1 MLHHEGLDRIA
12 LLDVVEVVNADAAL
26 IARGNL
32 PGVILEALEGSDLA
46 LMNHDAV
53 ANNAHLRIA
62 GYLALLHIR
71 ARDGADA
78 GDLEGV
84 AHGNTAQLHLLKYGL
99 EHALHG
105 VLHILN
111 RVIDDAIGAHI
122 DVLAICGCAG
132 RRIRTDVEPD
142 DDGVGCGCEHDIRS
156 GDGTDAAMDALHAH
170 LVIGQLFQCLP
181 DGLDRALHIGFDND
195 IQILELTLGH
205 LAEQIVQRDLAQVLE
220 LRCFELVAPLLN
232 DLTGELINFDN
243 VEDIAGIAMM
253 VILATIAVATSG
265 ISTTE
270 LLLSVGRLVFFL
282 VLWFVAGMYLIPT
295 FFKRA
300 QDLMT
305 DETLVVVS
313 IGLCLGMVFLATH
326 LGFSSA
332 LGAFIM
338 GSLIAEAPNAEHIEH
353 LVSPIKDLFGAV
365 FFVSVGMM
373 VNPALL
379 ADYALPVAALVATTI
394 LGQLF
399 FSTCGVLAAGQRLH
413 TAVLC
418 GFSLTQIGEFSFI
431 LATLGM
437 NLGVTSDFLYPIIVA
452 VSVITTFTTP
462 FFIKAAEPAYAKL
475 VALLPRRFLDWL
487 DRYTDNNDTKGD
499 QDWKLLL
506 TDYVLHMVIYAT
518 LLFAI
523 VLAAALYLL
532 PYLQQLQLPYA
543 NWVTAGLTLLVM
555 SPILRAV
562 LVNRAGSAELFSILW
577 FKRRANHLP
586 LMILVLGKVL
596 LAAFSLYFVFNDL
609 LGMHGL
615 LAFAGMAVAV
625 YFIASSDWLMG
636 EYLRIESRFLVNLNE
651 KHMRKHR
658 EAQGEAGE
666 QGHWFDEELF
676 LASYKVADASPIIGK
691 TMKQLAVRQ
700 YYGCNVLQMRTP
712 QATLDMPGGEVTVTK
727 GASLLVL
734 GTESQLR
741 IMDAA
746 IIQRHLELHRQWG
759 PVTLRQF
766 MLENHAYAPEE
777 QFLSLA
783 ITIDKHSPILGTSLK
798 AADLRHK
805 WSCTV
810 IGLER
815 GAFTITNPN
824 VSLVFEE
831 NDLLWVLG
839 KQKMMNTLIRE
850 EVL

>member
-1 MLHHEGLDRIA
+1 MSHLPTIITDLAMILLVAGVTTILFKKINQPLVLGYIIAGFITGPNFVFFPTVADKVNVQAWSEIGVIFLLFALGLEFSFYKLKKVGSTAFVSTAVIIFSMLFVGYGVGQ
-12 LLDVVEVVNADAAL
+12 LLGWSHMDSIFLGGMLSMSSTAIIIKAFDDLQLREKSFTEVVF
-26 IARGNL
+26 
-32 PGVILEALEGSDLA
+32 
-46 LMNHDAV
+46 
-53 ANNAHLRIA
+53 
-62 GYLALLHIR
+62 
-71 ARDGADA
+71 
-78 GDLEGV
+78 
-84 AHGNTAQLHLLKYGL
+84 
-99 EHALHG
+99 G
-105 VLHILN
+105 VLI
-111 RVIDDAIGAHI
+111 
-122 DVLAICGCAG
+122 
-132 RRIRTDVEPD
+132 
-142 DDGVGCGCEHDIRS
+142 
-156 GDGTDAAMDALHAH
+156 
-170 LVIGQLFQCLP
+170 
-181 DGLDRALHIGFDND
+181 
-195 IQILELTLGH
+195 
-205 LAEQIVQRDLAQVLE
+205 
-220 LRCFELVAPLLN
+220 
-232 DLTGELINFDN
+232 

-265 ISTTE
+265 ISTVE
-270 LLLSVGRLVFFL
+270 LALSVGRLVFFL

-295 FFKRA
+295 FFKKA
-300 QDLMT
+300 QKLMT

-313 IGLCLGMVFLATH
+313 IGLCLGMVYLATS

-379 ADYALPVAALVATTI
+379 LDYAIPVAVLVATTI

-399 FSTCGVLAAGQRLH
+399 FSTCGVLAAGQKLH

-462 FFIKAAEPAYAKL
+462 FFINAAEPAYAKL
-475 VALLPRRFLDWL
+475 VSILPQRFLDWL
-487 DRYTDNNDTKGD
+487 ERYTDNNDIKGD
-499 QDWKLLL
+499 QDWKNLL

-523 VLAAALYLL
+523 MLGSSLYLL
-532 PYLQQLQLPYA
+532 PYLQDNLQLPYA
-543 NWVTAGLTLLVM
+543 NFIAAAATFLVM
-555 SPILRAV
+555 APLLRAI

-586 LMILVLGKVL
+586 LMILILGKVL
-596 LAAFSLYFVFNDL
+596 LASCSLYFIFNDL
-609 LGMHGL
+609 MGIHEI
-615 LAFAGMAVAV
+615 LAFGAIIVAV

-658 EAQGEAGE
+658 EAQGGE
-666 QGHWFDEELF
+666 QGHWFDEELY
-676 LASYKVADASPIIGK
+676 LAYYKVADNSPIIGK

-700 YYGCNVLQMRTP
+700 YYGCNVLQIRTP
-712 QATLDMPGGEVTVTK
+712 QATIDMPGGEVMVTK
-727 GASLLVL
+727 GANLLL
-734 GTESQLR
+734 IGSASQLK

-746 IIQRHLELHRQWG
+746 IIQRHLELHRLWG
-759 PVTLRQF
+759 PVTMRQF
-766 MLENHAYAPEE
+766 MLEDHAYAPEQ

-798 AADLRHK
+798 AADLRQK
-805 WSCTV
+805 WSCLV

-850 EVL
+850 EIL

>member
-1 MLHHEGLDRIA
+1 MSHLPTIITDLAMILLVAGVTTILFKKINQPLVLGYIIAGFITGPNFVFFPTVADKVNVQAWSEIGVIFLLFALGLEFSFYKLKKVGSTAFVSTAVIIFSMLFVGYGVGQ
-12 LLDVVEVVNADAAL
+12 LLGWSHMDSIFLGGMLSMSSTAIIIKAFDDLQLREKSFTEVVF
-26 IARGNL
+26 
-32 PGVILEALEGSDLA
+32 
-46 LMNHDAV
+46 
-53 ANNAHLRIA
+53 
-62 GYLALLHIR
+62 
-71 ARDGADA
+71 
-78 GDLEGV
+78 
-84 AHGNTAQLHLLKYGL
+84 
-99 EHALHG
+99 G
-105 VLHILN
+105 VLI
-111 RVIDDAIGAHI
+111 
-122 DVLAICGCAG
+122 
-132 RRIRTDVEPD
+132 
-142 DDGVGCGCEHDIRS
+142 
-156 GDGTDAAMDALHAH
+156 
-170 LVIGQLFQCLP
+170 
-181 DGLDRALHIGFDND
+181 
-195 IQILELTLGH
+195 
-205 LAEQIVQRDLAQVLE
+205 
-220 LRCFELVAPLLN
+220 
-232 DLTGELINFDN
+232 

-265 ISTTE
+265 ISTVE
-270 LLLSVGRLVFFL
+270 LVLSVGRLVFFL

-295 FFKRA
+295 FFKKA
-300 QDLMT
+300 QKLMT

-313 IGLCLGMVFLATH
+313 IGLCLGMVYLATS

-379 ADYALPVAALVATTI
+379 LDYAVPVAVLVATTI

-399 FSTCGVLAAGQRLH
+399 FSTCGVLAAGQKLH

-462 FFIKAAEPAYAKL
+462 FFINAAEPAYAKL
-475 VALLPRRFLDWL
+475 VSILPQRFLDWL
-487 DRYTDNNDTKGD
+487 ERYTDNNDIKGD
-499 QDWKLLL
+499 QDWKNLL

-523 VLAAALYLL
+523 MLGSSLYLL
-532 PYLQQLQLPYA
+532 PYLQDNLQLPYA
-543 NWVTAGLTLLVM
+543 NFIAAAVTLLVM
-555 SPILRAV
+555 APLLRAI

-586 LMILVLGKVL
+586 LMILILGKVL
-596 LAAFSLYFVFNDL
+596 LASCSLYFIFNDL
-609 LGMHGL
+609 MGIHGI
-615 LAFAGMAVAV
+615 LAFGAIIVAV

-658 EAQGEAGE
+658 EAQGGE
-666 QGHWFDEELF
+666 QGHWFDEELY
-676 LASYKVADASPIIGK
+676 LAYYKVADNSPIIGK

-700 YYGCNVLQMRTP
+700 YYGCNVLQIRTP
-712 QATLDMPGGEVTVTK
+712 QATIDMPGGEVMVTK
-727 GASLLVL
+727 GANLLL
-734 GTESQLR
+734 IGSASQLK

-746 IIQRHLELHRQWG
+746 IIQRHLELHRLWG
-759 PVTLRQF
+759 PVTMRQF
-766 MLENHAYAPEE
+766 MLEDHAYAPEQ

-798 AADLRHK
+798 AADLRQK
-805 WSCTV
+805 WSCLV

-850 EVL
+850 EIL

>member
-1 MLHHEGLDRIA
+1 MSHLPTIITDLAMILLVAGVTTILFKKINQPLVLGYIIAGFITGPNFVFFPTIADKVNVQAWSEIGVIFLLFALGLEFSFYKLKKVGSTAFVSTAVIICSMLFVGYGVGQ
-12 LLDVVEVVNADAAL
+12 LLGWSHMDSIFLGGMLSMSSTAIIIKAFDDLQLREKSFTEVVF
-26 IARGNL
+26 
-32 PGVILEALEGSDLA
+32 
-46 LMNHDAV
+46 
-53 ANNAHLRIA
+53 
-62 GYLALLHIR
+62 
-71 ARDGADA
+71 
-78 GDLEGV
+78 
-84 AHGNTAQLHLLKYGL
+84 
-99 EHALHG
+99 G
-105 VLHILN
+105 VLI
-111 RVIDDAIGAHI
+111 
-122 DVLAICGCAG
+122 
-132 RRIRTDVEPD
+132 
-142 DDGVGCGCEHDIRS
+142 
-156 GDGTDAAMDALHAH
+156 
-170 LVIGQLFQCLP
+170 
-181 DGLDRALHIGFDND
+181 
-195 IQILELTLGH
+195 
-205 LAEQIVQRDLAQVLE
+205 
-220 LRCFELVAPLLN
+220 
-232 DLTGELINFDN
+232 

-379 ADYALPVAALVATTI
+379 ADYALPVAVLVATTI

-475 VALLPRRFLDWL
+475 VALLPRSFLDWL
-487 DRYTDNNDTKGD
+487 ERYTDNNDNKGD

-815 GAFTITNPN
+815 GVFTITNPN

>member
-1 MLHHEGLDRIA
+1 MSHLPTIITDLAMILLVAGVTTILFKKINQPLVLGYIIAGFITGPNFVFFPTVADKLNVQAWSEIGVIFLLFALGLEFSFYKLKKVGSTAFVSTAVIIFSMLFVGYGVGQ
-12 LLDVVEVVNADAAL
+12 LLGWSHMDSIFLGGMLSMSSTAIIIKAFDDLQLREKSFTEVVF
-26 IARGNL
+26 
-32 PGVILEALEGSDLA
+32 
-46 LMNHDAV
+46 
-53 ANNAHLRIA
+53 
-62 GYLALLHIR
+62 
-71 ARDGADA
+71 
-78 GDLEGV
+78 
-84 AHGNTAQLHLLKYGL
+84 
-99 EHALHG
+99 G
-105 VLHILN
+105 VLI
-111 RVIDDAIGAHI
+111 
-122 DVLAICGCAG
+122 
-132 RRIRTDVEPD
+132 
-142 DDGVGCGCEHDIRS
+142 
-156 GDGTDAAMDALHAH
+156 
-170 LVIGQLFQCLP
+170 
-181 DGLDRALHIGFDND
+181 
-195 IQILELTLGH
+195 
-205 LAEQIVQRDLAQVLE
+205 
-220 LRCFELVAPLLN
+220 
-232 DLTGELINFDN
+232 

-265 ISTTE
+265 ISTVE
-270 LLLSVGRLVFFL
+270 LALSVGRLVFFL

-295 FFKRA
+295 FFKKA
-300 QDLMT
+300 QKLMT

-313 IGLCLGMVFLATH
+313 IGLCLGMVYLATS

-379 ADYALPVAALVATTI
+379 LDYAVPVAVLVATTI

-399 FSTCGVLAAGQRLH
+399 FSTCGVLAAGQKLH

-462 FFIKAAEPAYAKL
+462 FFINAAEPAYAKL
-475 VALLPRRFLDWL
+475 VSILPQRFLDWL
-487 DRYTDNNDTKGD
+487 ERYTDNNDIKGD
-499 QDWKLLL
+499 QDWKNLL

-523 VLAAALYLL
+523 MLGSSLYLL
-532 PYLQQLQLPYA
+532 PYLQDNLQLPYA
-543 NWVTAGLTLLVM
+543 NFIAAAATFLVM
-555 SPILRAV
+555 APLLRAI

-586 LMILVLGKVL
+586 LMILILGKVL
-596 LAAFSLYFVFNDL
+596 LASCSLYFIFNDL
-609 LGMHGL
+609 MGIHGI
-615 LAFAGMAVAV
+615 LAFGAIIVAV

-658 EAQGEAGE
+658 EAQGGE
-666 QGHWFDEELF
+666 QGHWFDEELY
-676 LASYKVADASPIIGK
+676 LAYYKVADNSPIIGK

-700 YYGCNVLQMRTP
+700 YYGCNVLQIRTP
-712 QATLDMPGGEVTVTK
+712 QATIDMPGGEVMVTK
-727 GASLLVL
+727 GANLLL
-734 GTESQLR
+734 IGSASQLK

-746 IIQRHLELHRQWG
+746 IIQRHLELHRLWG
-759 PVTLRQF
+759 PVTMRQF
-766 MLENHAYAPEE
+766 MLEDHAYAPEQ

-798 AADLRHK
+798 AADLRQK
-805 WSCTV
+805 WSCLV

-850 EVL
+850 EIL

>member
-1 MLHHEGLDRIA
+1 MSHLPTIITDLAMILLVAGVTTILFKKINQPLVLGYIIAGFITGPNFVFFPTVADKVNVQAWSEIGVIFLLFALGLEFSFYKLKKVGSTAFVSTAVIIFSMLFVGYGVGQ
-12 LLDVVEVVNADAAL
+12 LLGWSHMDSIFLGGMLSMSSTAIIIKAFDDLQLREKSFTEVVF
-26 IARGNL
+26 
-32 PGVILEALEGSDLA
+32 
-46 LMNHDAV
+46 
-53 ANNAHLRIA
+53 
-62 GYLALLHIR
+62 
-71 ARDGADA
+71 
-78 GDLEGV
+78 
-84 AHGNTAQLHLLKYGL
+84 
-99 EHALHG
+99 G
-105 VLHILN
+105 VLI
-111 RVIDDAIGAHI
+111 
-122 DVLAICGCAG
+122 
-132 RRIRTDVEPD
+132 
-142 DDGVGCGCEHDIRS
+142 
-156 GDGTDAAMDALHAH
+156 
-170 LVIGQLFQCLP
+170 
-181 DGLDRALHIGFDND
+181 
-195 IQILELTLGH
+195 
-205 LAEQIVQRDLAQVLE
+205 
-220 LRCFELVAPLLN
+220 
-232 DLTGELINFDN
+232 

-265 ISTTE
+265 ISTVE
-270 LLLSVGRLVFFL
+270 LALSVGRLVFFL

-295 FFKRA
+295 FFKKA
-300 QDLMT
+300 QKLMT

-313 IGLCLGMVFLATH
+313 IGLCLGMVYLATS

-379 ADYALPVAALVATTI
+379 LDYAIPVAVLVATTI

-399 FSTCGVLAAGQRLH
+399 FSTCGVLAAGQKLH

-462 FFIKAAEPAYAKL
+462 FFINAAVPAYAKL
-475 VALLPRRFLDWL
+475 VIILPQRFLDWL
-487 DRYTDNNDTKGD
+487 ERYTDNNDIKGD
-499 QDWKLLL
+499 QDWKNLL

-523 VLAAALYLL
+523 MLGSSLYLL
-532 PYLQQLQLPYA
+532 PYLQDNLQLPYA
-543 NWVTAGLTLLVM
+543 NFIAAAATFLVM
-555 SPILRAV
+555 APLLRAI

-586 LMILVLGKVL
+586 LMILILGKVL
-596 LAAFSLYFVFNDL
+596 LASCSLYFIFNDL
-609 LGMHGL
+609 MGIHGI
-615 LAFAGMAVAV
+615 LAFGAIIVAV

-658 EAQGEAGE
+658 EAQGGE
-666 QGHWFDEELF
+666 QGHWFDEELY
-676 LASYKVADASPIIGK
+676 LAYYKVADNSPIIGK

-700 YYGCNVLQMRTP
+700 YYGCNVLQIRTP
-712 QATLDMPGGEVTVTK
+712 QATIDMPGGEVMVTK
-727 GASLLVL
+727 GANLLL
-734 GTESQLR
+734 IGSASQLK

-746 IIQRHLELHRQWG
+746 IIQRHLELHRLWG
-759 PVTLRQF
+759 PVTMRQF
-766 MLENHAYAPEE
+766 MLEDHAYAPEQ

-798 AADLRHK
+798 AADLRQK
-805 WSCTV
+805 WSCLV

-850 EVL
+850 EIL

>member
-1 MLHHEGLDRIA
+1 MSHLPTIITDLAMILLVAGVTTILFKKINQPLVLGYIIAGFITGPNFVFFPTVADKVNVQAWSEIGVIFLLFALGLEFSFYKLKKVGSTAFVSTAVIIFSMLFVGYGVGQ
-12 LLDVVEVVNADAAL
+12 LLGWSHMDSIFLGGMLSMSSTAIIIKAFDDLQLREKSFTEVVF
-26 IARGNL
+26 
-32 PGVILEALEGSDLA
+32 
-46 LMNHDAV
+46 
-53 ANNAHLRIA
+53 
-62 GYLALLHIR
+62 
-71 ARDGADA
+71 
-78 GDLEGV
+78 
-84 AHGNTAQLHLLKYGL
+84 
-99 EHALHG
+99 G
-105 VLHILN
+105 VLI
-111 RVIDDAIGAHI
+111 
-122 DVLAICGCAG
+122 
-132 RRIRTDVEPD
+132 
-142 DDGVGCGCEHDIRS
+142 
-156 GDGTDAAMDALHAH
+156 
-170 LVIGQLFQCLP
+170 
-181 DGLDRALHIGFDND
+181 
-195 IQILELTLGH
+195 
-205 LAEQIVQRDLAQVLE
+205 
-220 LRCFELVAPLLN
+220 
-232 DLTGELINFDN
+232 

-265 ISTTE
+265 ISTVE
-270 LLLSVGRLVFFL
+270 LALSVGRLVFFL

-295 FFKRA
+295 FFKKA
-300 QDLMT
+300 QKLMT

-313 IGLCLGMVFLATH
+313 IGLCLGMVYLATS

-379 ADYALPVAALVATTI
+379 LDYAVPVAVLVATTI

-399 FSTCGVLAAGQRLH
+399 FSTCGVLAAGQKLH

-462 FFIKAAEPAYAKL
+462 FFINAAEPAYAKL
-475 VALLPRRFLDWL
+475 VSILPQRFLDWL
-487 DRYTDNNDTKGD
+487 ERYTDNNDIKGD
-499 QDWKLLL
+499 QDWKNLL

-523 VLAAALYLL
+523 MLGSSLYLL
-532 PYLQQLQLPYA
+532 PYLQDNLQLPYA
-543 NWVTAGLTLLVM
+543 NFIAAAATFLVM
-555 SPILRAV
+555 APLLRAI

-586 LMILVLGKVL
+586 LMILILGKVL
-596 LAAFSLYFVFNDL
+596 LASCSLYFIFNDL
-609 LGMHGL
+609 MGIHGI
-615 LAFAGMAVAV
+615 LACGAIIVAV

-658 EAQGEAGE
+658 EAQGGE
-666 QGHWFDEELF
+666 QGHWFDEELY
-676 LASYKVADASPIIGK
+676 LAYYKVADNSPIIGK

-700 YYGCNVLQMRTP
+700 YYGCNVLQIRTP
-712 QATLDMPGGEVTVTK
+712 QATIDMPGGEVMVTK
-727 GASLLVL
+727 GANLLL
-734 GTESQLR
+734 IGSASQLK

-746 IIQRHLELHRQWG
+746 IIQRHLELHRLWG
-759 PVTLRQF
+759 PVTMRQF
-766 MLENHAYAPEE
+766 MLEDHAYAPEQ

-798 AADLRHK
+798 AADLRQK
-805 WSCTV
+805 WSCLV

-850 EVL
+850 EIL

>member
-1 MLHHEGLDRIA
+1 MSHLPTIITDLAMILLVAGVTTILFKKINQPLVLGYIIAGFITGPNFVFFPTVADKVNVQAWSEIGVIFLLFALGLEFSFYKLKKVGSTAFVSTAVIIFSMLFVGYGVGQ
-12 LLDVVEVVNADAAL
+12 LLGWSHMDSIFLGGMLSMSSTAIIIKAFDDLQLREKSFTEVVF
-26 IARGNL
+26 
-32 PGVILEALEGSDLA
+32 
-46 LMNHDAV
+46 
-53 ANNAHLRIA
+53 
-62 GYLALLHIR
+62 
-71 ARDGADA
+71 
-78 GDLEGV
+78 
-84 AHGNTAQLHLLKYGL
+84 
-99 EHALHG
+99 G
-105 VLHILN
+105 VLI
-111 RVIDDAIGAHI
+111 
-122 DVLAICGCAG
+122 
-132 RRIRTDVEPD
+132 
-142 DDGVGCGCEHDIRS
+142 
-156 GDGTDAAMDALHAH
+156 
-170 LVIGQLFQCLP
+170 
-181 DGLDRALHIGFDND
+181 
-195 IQILELTLGH
+195 
-205 LAEQIVQRDLAQVLE
+205 
-220 LRCFELVAPLLN
+220 
-232 DLTGELINFDN
+232 

-265 ISTTE
+265 ISTVE
-270 LLLSVGRLVFFL
+270 LALGVGRLVFFL

-295 FFKRA
+295 FFKKA
-300 QDLMT
+300 QKLMT

-313 IGLCLGMVFLATH
+313 IGLCLGMVYLATS

-379 ADYALPVAALVATTI
+379 LDYAVPVAVLVATTI

-399 FSTCGVLAAGQRLH
+399 FSTCGVLAAGQKLH

-462 FFIKAAEPAYAKL
+462 FFINAAEPAYAKL
-475 VALLPRRFLDWL
+475 VSILPQRFLDWL
-487 DRYTDNNDTKGD
+487 ERYTDNNDIKGD
-499 QDWKLLL
+499 QDWKNLL

-523 VLAAALYLL
+523 MLGSSLYLL
-532 PYLQQLQLPYA
+532 PYLQDNLQLPYA
-543 NWVTAGLTLLVM
+543 NFIAAAATFLVM
-555 SPILRAV
+555 APLLRAI

-586 LMILVLGKVL
+586 LMILILGKVL
-596 LAAFSLYFVFNDL
+596 LASCSLYFIFNDL
-609 LGMHGL
+609 MGIHGI
-615 LAFAGMAVAV
+615 LAFGAIIVAV

-658 EAQGEAGE
+658 EAQGGE
-666 QGHWFDEELF
+666 QGHWFDEELY
-676 LASYKVADASPIIGK
+676 LAYYKVADNSPIIGK

-700 YYGCNVLQMRTP
+700 YYGCNVLQIRTP
-712 QATLDMPGGEVTVTK
+712 QATIDMPGGEVMVTK
-727 GASLLVL
+727 GANLLL
-734 GTESQLR
+734 IGSASQLK

-746 IIQRHLELHRQWG
+746 IIQRHLELHRLWG
-759 PVTLRQF
+759 PVTMRQF
-766 MLENHAYAPEE
+766 MLEDHAYAPEQ

-798 AADLRHK
+798 AADLRQK
-805 WSCTV
+805 WSCLV

-850 EVL
+850 EIL

>member
-1 MLHHEGLDRIA
+1 MSHLPTIITDLAMILLVAGVTTILFKKINQPLVLGYIIAGFITGPNFVFFPTVADKVNVQAWSEIGVIFLLFALGLEFSFYKLKKVGSTAFVSTAVIIFSMLFVGYGVGQ
-12 LLDVVEVVNADAAL
+12 LLGWSHMDSIFLGGMLSMSSTAIIIKAFDDLQLREKSFTEVVF
-26 IARGNL
+26 
-32 PGVILEALEGSDLA
+32 
-46 LMNHDAV
+46 
-53 ANNAHLRIA
+53 
-62 GYLALLHIR
+62 
-71 ARDGADA
+71 
-78 GDLEGV
+78 
-84 AHGNTAQLHLLKYGL
+84 
-99 EHALHG
+99 G
-105 VLHILN
+105 VLI
-111 RVIDDAIGAHI
+111 
-122 DVLAICGCAG
+122 
-132 RRIRTDVEPD
+132 
-142 DDGVGCGCEHDIRS
+142 
-156 GDGTDAAMDALHAH
+156 
-170 LVIGQLFQCLP
+170 
-181 DGLDRALHIGFDND
+181 
-195 IQILELTLGH
+195 
-205 LAEQIVQRDLAQVLE
+205 
-220 LRCFELVAPLLN
+220 
-232 DLTGELINFDN
+232 

-265 ISTTE
+265 ISTVE
-270 LLLSVGRLVFFL
+270 LALSVGRLVFFL

-295 FFKRA
+295 FFKKA
-300 QDLMT
+300 QKLMT

-313 IGLCLGMVFLATH
+313 IGLCLGMVYLATS

-379 ADYALPVAALVATTI
+379 LDYAVPVAVLVATTI

-399 FSTCGVLAAGQRLH
+399 FSTCGVLAAGQKLH

-462 FFIKAAEPAYAKL
+462 FFINAAEPAYVKL
-475 VALLPRRFLDWL
+475 VSILPQRFLDWL
-487 DRYTDNNDTKGD
+487 DRYTDNNDIKGD
-499 QDWKLLL
+499 QDWKNLL

-523 VLAAALYLL
+523 MLGSSLYLL
-532 PYLQQLQLPYA
+532 PYLQDNLQLPYA
-543 NWVTAGLTLLVM
+543 NFVAAAATFLVM
-555 SPILRAV
+555 APLLRAI

-586 LMILVLGKVL
+586 LMILILGKVL
-596 LAAFSLYFVFNDL
+596 LASCSLYFIFNDL
-609 LGMHGL
+609 MGIHGI
-615 LAFAGMAVAV
+615 LAFGAIIVAV

-658 EAQGEAGE
+658 EAQGGE
-666 QGHWFDEELF
+666 QGHWFDEELY
-676 LASYKVADASPIIGK
+676 LAYYKVADNSPIIGK

-700 YYGCNVLQMRTP
+700 YYGCNVLQIRTP
-712 QATLDMPGGEVTVTK
+712 QATIDMPGGEVMVTK
-727 GASLLVL
+727 GANLLL
-734 GTESQLR
+734 IGSASQLK

-746 IIQRHLELHRQWG
+746 IIQRHLELHRLWG
-759 PVTLRQF
+759 PVTMRQF
-766 MLENHAYAPEE
+766 MLEDHAYAPEQ

-798 AADLRHK
+798 AADLRQK
-805 WSCTV
+805 WSCLV

-850 EVL
+850 EIL

>member
-1 MLHHEGLDRIA
+1 MSHLPTIITDLAMILLVAGVTTILFKKINQPLVLGYIIAGFITGPNFVFFPTVADKVNVQAWSEIGVIFLLFALGFEFSFYKLKKVGSTAFVSTAVIIFSMLFVGYGVGQ
-12 LLDVVEVVNADAAL
+12 LLGWSHMDSIFLGGMLSMSSTAIIIKAFDDLQLREKSFTEVVF
-26 IARGNL
+26 
-32 PGVILEALEGSDLA
+32 
-46 LMNHDAV
+46 
-53 ANNAHLRIA
+53 
-62 GYLALLHIR
+62 
-71 ARDGADA
+71 
-78 GDLEGV
+78 
-84 AHGNTAQLHLLKYGL
+84 
-99 EHALHG
+99 G
-105 VLHILN
+105 VLI
-111 RVIDDAIGAHI
+111 
-122 DVLAICGCAG
+122 
-132 RRIRTDVEPD
+132 
-142 DDGVGCGCEHDIRS
+142 
-156 GDGTDAAMDALHAH
+156 
-170 LVIGQLFQCLP
+170 
-181 DGLDRALHIGFDND
+181 
-195 IQILELTLGH
+195 
-205 LAEQIVQRDLAQVLE
+205 
-220 LRCFELVAPLLN
+220 
-232 DLTGELINFDN
+232 

-265 ISTTE
+265 ISTVE
-270 LLLSVGRLVFFL
+270 LALSVGRLVFFL

-295 FFKRA
+295 FFKKA
-300 QDLMT
+300 QKLMT

-313 IGLCLGMVFLATH
+313 IGLCLGMVYLATS

-379 ADYALPVAALVATTI
+379 LDYAVPVAVLVATTI

-399 FSTCGVLAAGQRLH
+399 FSTCGVLAAGQKLH

-462 FFIKAAEPAYAKL
+462 FFINAAEPAYAKL
-475 VALLPRRFLDWL
+475 VSILPQRFLDWL
-487 DRYTDNNDTKGD
+487 ERYTDNNDIKGD
-499 QDWKLLL
+499 QDWKNLL

-523 VLAAALYLL
+523 MLGSSLYLL
-532 PYLQQLQLPYA
+532 PYLQDNLQLPYA
-543 NWVTAGLTLLVM
+543 NFIAAAATFLVM
-555 SPILRAV
+555 APLLRAI

-586 LMILVLGKVL
+586 LMILILGKVL
-596 LAAFSLYFVFNDL
+596 LASCSLYFIFNDL
-609 LGMHGL
+609 MGIHGI
-615 LAFAGMAVAV
+615 LAFGAIIVAV

-658 EAQGEAGE
+658 EAQGGE
-666 QGHWFDEELF
+666 QGHWFDEELY
-676 LASYKVADASPIIGK
+676 LAYYKVADNSPIIGK

-700 YYGCNVLQMRTP
+700 YYGCNVLQIRTP
-712 QATLDMPGGEVTVTK
+712 QATIDMPGGEVMVTK
-727 GASLLVL
+727 GANLLL
-734 GTESQLR
+734 IGSASQLK

-746 IIQRHLELHRQWG
+746 IIQRHLELHRLWG
-759 PVTLRQF
+759 PVTMRQF
-766 MLENHAYAPEE
+766 MLEDHAYAPEQ

-798 AADLRHK
+798 AADLRQK
-805 WSCTV
+805 WSCLV

-850 EVL
+850 EIL

>member
-1 MLHHEGLDRIA
+1 MSHLPTIITDLAMILLVAGVTTILFKKINQPLVLGYIIAGFITGPNFVFFPTVADKVNVQAWSEIGVIFLLFALGLEFSFYKLKKVGSTAFVSTAVIIFSMLFVGYGVGQ
-12 LLDVVEVVNADAAL
+12 LLGWSHMDSIFLGGMLSMSSTAIIIKAFDDLQLREKSFTEVVF
-26 IARGNL
+26 
-32 PGVILEALEGSDLA
+32 
-46 LMNHDAV
+46 
-53 ANNAHLRIA
+53 
-62 GYLALLHIR
+62 
-71 ARDGADA
+71 
-78 GDLEGV
+78 
-84 AHGNTAQLHLLKYGL
+84 
-99 EHALHG
+99 G
-105 VLHILN
+105 VLI
-111 RVIDDAIGAHI
+111 
-122 DVLAICGCAG
+122 
-132 RRIRTDVEPD
+132 
-142 DDGVGCGCEHDIRS
+142 
-156 GDGTDAAMDALHAH
+156 
-170 LVIGQLFQCLP
+170 
-181 DGLDRALHIGFDND
+181 
-195 IQILELTLGH
+195 
-205 LAEQIVQRDLAQVLE
+205 
-220 LRCFELVAPLLN
+220 
-232 DLTGELINFDN
+232 

-265 ISTTE
+265 ISTVE
-270 LLLSVGRLVFFL
+270 LALSVGRLVFFL

-295 FFKRA
+295 FFKKA
-300 QDLMT
+300 QKLMT

-313 IGLCLGMVFLATH
+313 IGLCLGMVYLATS

-379 ADYALPVAALVATTI
+379 LDYAVPVAVLVVTTI

-399 FSTCGVLAAGQRLH
+399 FSTCGVLAAGQKLH

-462 FFIKAAEPAYAKL
+462 FFINAAEPAFAKL
-475 VALLPRRFLDWL
+475 VSILPQRFLDWL
-487 DRYTDNNDTKGD
+487 ERYTDNNDIKGD
-499 QDWKLLL
+499 QDWKNLL

-523 VLAAALYLL
+523 MLGSSLYLL
-532 PYLQQLQLPYA
+532 PYLQDNLQLPYA
-543 NWVTAGLTLLVM
+543 NFIAAAATFLVM
-555 SPILRAV
+555 APLLRAI

-586 LMILVLGKVL
+586 LMILILGKVL
-596 LAAFSLYFVFNDL
+596 LASCSLYFIFNDL
-609 LGMHGL
+609 MGIHGI
-615 LAFAGMAVAV
+615 LAFGAIIVAV

-658 EAQGEAGE
+658 EAQGGE
-666 QGHWFDEELF
+666 QGHWFDEELY
-676 LASYKVADASPIIGK
+676 LAYYKVADNSPIIGK

-700 YYGCNVLQMRTP
+700 YYGCNVLQIRTP
-712 QATLDMPGGEVTVTK
+712 QATIDMPGGEVMVTK
-727 GASLLVL
+727 GANLLL
-734 GTESQLR
+734 IGSASQLK

-746 IIQRHLELHRQWG
+746 IIQRHLELHRLWG
-759 PVTLRQF
+759 PVTMRQF
-766 MLENHAYAPEE
+766 MLEDHAYAPEQ

-798 AADLRHK
+798 AADLRQK
-805 WSCTV
+805 WSCLV

-850 EVL
+850 EIL

>member
-1 MLHHEGLDRIA
+1 MSHLPTIITDLAMILLVAGVTTILFKKINQPLVLGYIIAGFITGPNFSFFPTITDKVNVQSWSEIGVIFLLFALGLEFSVYKLKKGGSTAFVSTAVIICSMLFVGYGVGQ
-12 LLDVVEVVNADAAL
+12 LLGWSHMDSIFLGGMLSMSSTAIIIKAFDDLQLRAKSFTEVVF
-26 IARGNL
+26 
-32 PGVILEALEGSDLA
+32 
-46 LMNHDAV
+46 
-53 ANNAHLRIA
+53 
-62 GYLALLHIR
+62 
-71 ARDGADA
+71 
-78 GDLEGV
+78 
-84 AHGNTAQLHLLKYGL
+84 
-99 EHALHG
+99 G
-105 VLHILN
+105 VLI
-111 RVIDDAIGAHI
+111 
-122 DVLAICGCAG
+122 
-132 RRIRTDVEPD
+132 
-142 DDGVGCGCEHDIRS
+142 
-156 GDGTDAAMDALHAH
+156 
-170 LVIGQLFQCLP
+170 
-181 DGLDRALHIGFDND
+181 
-195 IQILELTLGH
+195 
-205 LAEQIVQRDLAQVLE
+205 
-220 LRCFELVAPLLN
+220 
-232 DLTGELINFDN
+232 

-253 VILATIAVATSG
+253 VILSTIAVATSG

-270 LLLSVGRLVFFL
+270 LALSVGRLVFFL

-295 FFKRA
+295 FFKKA
-300 QDLMT
+300 QSLMT

-379 ADYALPVAALVATTI
+379 ADYAIPVAVLVATTI

-399 FSTCGVLAAGQRLH
+399 FSTCGVLAAGQKLH

-462 FFIKAAEPAYAKL
+462 FFINAAEPAYAKL
-475 VALLPRRFLDWL
+475 VKILPQHFLDWL
-487 DRYTDNNDTKGD
+487 ERYTDNNDIKGD
-499 QDWKLLL
+499 QDWKNLL

-523 VLAAALYLL
+523 MLGSSLYLL
-532 PYLQQLQLPYA
+532 PYLQDNLQLPYA
-543 NWVTAGLTLLVM
+543 NFIAAAATFLVM
-555 SPILRAV
+555 APLLRAI

-586 LMILVLGKVL
+586 LMILILGKVL
-596 LAAFSLYFVFNDL
+596 LASCSLYFIFNDL
-609 LGMHGL
+609 MGIHGI
-615 LAFAGMAVAV
+615 LAFGAIIVAV

-658 EAQGEAGE
+658 EAQGGE
-666 QGHWFDEELF
+666 QGHWFDEELY
-676 LASYKVADASPIIGK
+676 LAYYKVADNSPIIGK

-700 YYGCNVLQMRTP
+700 YYGCNVLQIRTP
-712 QATLDMPGGEVTVTK
+712 QATIDMPGGEVMVTK
-727 GASLLVL
+727 GANLLL
-734 GTESQLR
+734 IGSASQLK

-746 IIQRHLELHRQWG
+746 IIQRHLELHRLWG
-759 PVTLRQF
+759 PVTMRQF
-766 MLENHAYAPEE
+766 MLEDHAYAPEQ

-798 AADLRHK
+798 AADLRQK
-805 WSCTV
+805 WSCLV

-850 EVL
+850 EIL

>member
-1 MLHHEGLDRIA
+1 MSHLPTIITDLAMILLVAGVTTILFKKINQPLVLGYIIAGFITGPNFVFFPTVADKVNVQAWSEIGVIFLLFALGLEFSFYKLKKVGSTAFVSTAVIIFSMLFVGYGVGQ
-12 LLDVVEVVNADAAL
+12 LLGWSHMDSIFLGGMLSMSSTAIIIKAFDDLQLRAKSFTEVVF
-26 IARGNL
+26 
-32 PGVILEALEGSDLA
+32 
-46 LMNHDAV
+46 
-53 ANNAHLRIA
+53 
-62 GYLALLHIR
+62 
-71 ARDGADA
+71 
-78 GDLEGV
+78 
-84 AHGNTAQLHLLKYGL
+84 
-99 EHALHG
+99 G
-105 VLHILN
+105 VLI
-111 RVIDDAIGAHI
+111 
-122 DVLAICGCAG
+122 
-132 RRIRTDVEPD
+132 
-142 DDGVGCGCEHDIRS
+142 
-156 GDGTDAAMDALHAH
+156 
-170 LVIGQLFQCLP
+170 
-181 DGLDRALHIGFDND
+181 
-195 IQILELTLGH
+195 
-205 LAEQIVQRDLAQVLE
+205 
-220 LRCFELVAPLLN
+220 
-232 DLTGELINFDN
+232 

-265 ISTTE
+265 ISTVE
-270 LLLSVGRLVFFL
+270 LALSVGRLVFFL

-295 FFKRA
+295 FFKKA
-300 QDLMT
+300 QKLMT

-313 IGLCLGMVFLATH
+313 IGLCLGMVYLATS

-379 ADYALPVAALVATTI
+379 LDYAVPVAVLVATTI

-399 FSTCGVLAAGQRLH
+399 FSTCGVLAAGQKLQ

-462 FFIKAAEPAYAKL
+462 FFINAAEPAYAKL
-475 VALLPRRFLDWL
+475 VSILPQRFLDWL
-487 DRYTDNNDTKGD
+487 ERYTDNNDIKGD
-499 QDWKLLL
+499 QDWKNLL

-523 VLAAALYLL
+523 MLGSSLYLL
-532 PYLQQLQLPYA
+532 PYLQDNLQLPYA
-543 NWVTAGLTLLVM
+543 NFVAAAATFLVM
-555 SPILRAV
+555 APLLRAI

-586 LMILVLGKVL
+586 LMILILGKVL
-596 LAAFSLYFVFNDL
+596 LASCSLYFIFNDL
-609 LGMHGL
+609 MGIHGI
-615 LAFAGMAVAV
+615 LAFGAIIVAV

-658 EAQGEAGE
+658 EAQGGE
-666 QGHWFDEELF
+666 QGHWFDEELY
-676 LASYKVADASPIIGK
+676 LAYYKVADNSPIIGK

-700 YYGCNVLQMRTP
+700 YYGCNVLQIRTP
-712 QATLDMPGGEVTVTK
+712 QATIDMPGGEVMVTK
-727 GASLLVL
+727 GANLLL
-734 GTESQLR
+734 IGSASQLK

-746 IIQRHLELHRQWG
+746 IIQRHLELHRLWG
-759 PVTLRQF
+759 PVTMRQF
-766 MLENHAYAPEE
+766 MLEDHAYAPEQ

-798 AADLRHK
+798 AADLRQK
-805 WSCTV
+805 WSCLV

-850 EVL
+850 EIL

>member
-1 MLHHEGLDRIA
+1 MSHLPTIITDLAMILLVAGVTTILFKKINQPLVLGYIIAGFITGPNFVFFPTVADKVNVQAWSEIGVIFLLFALGLEFSFYKLKKVGSTAFVSTAVIIFSMLFVGYGVGQ
-12 LLDVVEVVNADAAL
+12 LLGWSHMDSIFLGGMLSMSSTAIIIKAFDDLQLREKSFTEVVF
-26 IARGNL
+26 
-32 PGVILEALEGSDLA
+32 
-46 LMNHDAV
+46 
-53 ANNAHLRIA
+53 
-62 GYLALLHIR
+62 
-71 ARDGADA
+71 
-78 GDLEGV
+78 
-84 AHGNTAQLHLLKYGL
+84 
-99 EHALHG
+99 G
-105 VLHILN
+105 VLI
-111 RVIDDAIGAHI
+111 
-122 DVLAICGCAG
+122 
-132 RRIRTDVEPD
+132 
-142 DDGVGCGCEHDIRS
+142 
-156 GDGTDAAMDALHAH
+156 
-170 LVIGQLFQCLP
+170 
-181 DGLDRALHIGFDND
+181 
-195 IQILELTLGH
+195 
-205 LAEQIVQRDLAQVLE
+205 
-220 LRCFELVAPLLN
+220 
-232 DLTGELINFDN
+232 

-265 ISTTE
+265 ISTVE
-270 LLLSVGRLVFFL
+270 LALSVGRLVFFL

-295 FFKRA
+295 FFKKA
-300 QDLMT
+300 QKLMT

-313 IGLCLGMVFLATH
+313 IGLCLGMVYLATS

-379 ADYALPVAALVATTI
+379 LDYAIPVAVLVATTI

-399 FSTCGVLAAGQRLH
+399 FSTCGVLAAGQKLH

-462 FFIKAAEPAYAKL
+462 FFINAAETAYAKL
-475 VALLPRRFLDWL
+475 VSILPQRFLDWL
-487 DRYTDNNDTKGD
+487 ERYTDNNDIKGD
-499 QDWKLLL
+499 QDWKNLL

-523 VLAAALYLL
+523 MLGSSLYLL
-532 PYLQQLQLPYA
+532 PYLQDNLQLPYA
-543 NWVTAGLTLLVM
+543 NFIAAAATFLVM
-555 SPILRAV
+555 APLLRAI

-586 LMILVLGKVL
+586 LMILILGKVL
-596 LAAFSLYFVFNDL
+596 LASCSLYFIFNDL
-609 LGMHGL
+609 MGIHGI
-615 LAFAGMAVAV
+615 LAFGAIIVAV

-658 EAQGEAGE
+658 EAQGGE
-666 QGHWFDEELF
+666 QGHWFDEELY
-676 LASYKVADASPIIGK
+676 LAYYKVADNSPIIGK

-700 YYGCNVLQMRTP
+700 YYGCNVLQIRTP
-712 QATLDMPGGEVTVTK
+712 QATIDMPGGEVMVTK
-727 GASLLVL
+727 GANLLL
-734 GTESQLR
+734 IGSASQLK

-746 IIQRHLELHRQWG
+746 IIQRHLELHRLWG
-759 PVTLRQF
+759 PVTMRQF
-766 MLENHAYAPEE
+766 MLEDHAYAPEQ

-798 AADLRHK
+798 AADLRQK
-805 WSCTV
+805 WSCLV

-850 EVL
+850 EIL

>member
-1 MLHHEGLDRIA
+1 MSHLPTIITDLAMILLVAGITTILFKKINQPLVLGYIIAGFITGPNFVFFPTIADKVNVQAWSEIGVIFLLFALGLEFSFYKLKKVGSTAFVSTAVIIVSMLFVGYGVGQ
-12 LLDVVEVVNADAAL
+12 LLGWTHMDSIFLGGMLSMSSTAIIIKAFDDLNLRNQSFTEVVF
-26 IARGNL
+26 
-32 PGVILEALEGSDLA
+32 
-46 LMNHDAV
+46 
-53 ANNAHLRIA
+53 
-62 GYLALLHIR
+62 
-71 ARDGADA
+71 
-78 GDLEGV
+78 
-84 AHGNTAQLHLLKYGL
+84 
-99 EHALHG
+99 G
-105 VLHILN
+105 VLI
-111 RVIDDAIGAHI
+111 
-122 DVLAICGCAG
+122 
-132 RRIRTDVEPD
+132 
-142 DDGVGCGCEHDIRS
+142 
-156 GDGTDAAMDALHAH
+156 
-170 LVIGQLFQCLP
+170 
-181 DGLDRALHIGFDND
+181 
-195 IQILELTLGH
+195 
-205 LAEQIVQRDLAQVLE
+205 
-220 LRCFELVAPLLN
+220 
-232 DLTGELINFDN
+232 
-243 VEDIAGIAMM
+243 VEDIVGIAMM
-253 VILATIAVATSG
+253 VILSTIAVATSG

-270 LLLSVGRLVFFL
+270 LALSVGRLIFFL

-295 FFKRA
+295 FFKKA

-399 FSTCGVLAAGQRLH
+399 FSTCGVLAAGQKLH

-462 FFIKAAEPAYAKL
+462 FFINAAEPAYHKL
-475 VALLPRRFLDWL
+475 TELLPKRFLDWL
-487 DRYTDNNDTKGD
+487 DRYTDSNIEDTKS
-499 QDWKLLL
+499 QDWRNLL

-523 VLAAALYLL
+523 MLGSSLYLL
-532 PYLQQLQLPYA
+532 PYLRDNLQLPYA
-543 NWVTAGLTLLVM
+543 NFIAAGGTLLVM
-555 SPILRAV
+555 APLLRAI

-596 LAAFSLYFVFNDL
+596 LASFSLYFVFNDL
-609 LGMHGL
+609 VGIHGI
-615 LAFAGMAVAV
+615 LAFAAIALVG

-658 EAQGEAGE
+658 EAQGGQ
-666 QGHWFDEELF
+666 QGHWFDEELY
-676 LASYKVADASPIIGK
+676 LAYYKVADNSPIIGK

-712 QATLDMPGGEVTVTK
+712 QATIDMPGGEVTVTK
-727 GASLLVL
+727 GANLLVI
-734 GTESQLR
+734 GSESQLK

-746 IIQRHLELHRQWG
+746 IIQRHLELHRLWG
-759 PVTLRQF
+759 PVTMRQF
-766 MLENHAYAPEE
+766 MLEDHAYAPEQ

-805 WSCTV
+805 WSCLV

-850 EVL
+850 EIL

>member
-1 MLHHEGLDRIA
+1 MSHLPTIITDLAMILLVAGVTTILFKKINQPLVLGYIIAGFITGPNFVFFPTVADKVNVQAWSEIGVIFLLFALGLEFSFYKLKKVGSTAFVSTAVIIFSMLFVGYGVGQ
-12 LLDVVEVVNADAAL
+12 LLGWSHMDSIFLGGMLSMSSTAIIIKAFDDLQLREKSFTEVVF
-26 IARGNL
+26 
-32 PGVILEALEGSDLA
+32 
-46 LMNHDAV
+46 
-53 ANNAHLRIA
+53 
-62 GYLALLHIR
+62 
-71 ARDGADA
+71 
-78 GDLEGV
+78 
-84 AHGNTAQLHLLKYGL
+84 
-99 EHALHG
+99 G
-105 VLHILN
+105 VLI
-111 RVIDDAIGAHI
+111 
-122 DVLAICGCAG
+122 
-132 RRIRTDVEPD
+132 
-142 DDGVGCGCEHDIRS
+142 
-156 GDGTDAAMDALHAH
+156 
-170 LVIGQLFQCLP
+170 
-181 DGLDRALHIGFDND
+181 
-195 IQILELTLGH
+195 
-205 LAEQIVQRDLAQVLE
+205 
-220 LRCFELVAPLLN
+220 
-232 DLTGELINFDN
+232 

-265 ISTTE
+265 ISTVE
-270 LLLSVGRLVFFL
+270 LALSVGRLVFFL

-295 FFKRA
+295 FFKKA
-300 QDLMT
+300 QKLMT

-313 IGLCLGMVFLATH
+313 IGLCLGMVYLATS

-379 ADYALPVAALVATTI
+379 LDYAVPVAVLVATTI

-399 FSTCGVLAAGQRLH
+399 FSTCGVLAAGQKLH

-462 FFIKAAEPAYAKL
+462 FFINAAEPAYAKL
-475 VALLPRRFLDWL
+475 VSILPQRFLDWL
-487 DRYTDNNDTKGD
+487 ERYTDNNDIKGD
-499 QDWKLLL
+499 QDWKNLL

-523 VLAAALYLL
+523 MLGSSLYLL
-532 PYLQQLQLPYA
+532 PYLQDNLQLPYA
-543 NWVTAGLTLLVM
+543 NFIAAAATFLVM
-555 SPILRAV
+555 APLLRAI
-562 LVNRAGSAELFSILW
+562 LVNRSGSAELFSILW

-586 LMILVLGKVL
+586 LMILILGKVL
-596 LAAFSLYFVFNDL
+596 LASCSLYFIFNDL
-609 LGMHGL
+609 MGIHGI
-615 LAFAGMAVAV
+615 LAFGAIIVAV

-658 EAQGEAGE
+658 EAQGGE
-666 QGHWFDEELF
+666 QGHWFDEELY
-676 LASYKVADASPIIGK
+676 LAYYKVADNSPIIGK

-700 YYGCNVLQMRTP
+700 YYGCNVLQIRTP
-712 QATLDMPGGEVTVTK
+712 QATIDMPGGEVMVTK
-727 GASLLVL
+727 GANLLL
-734 GTESQLR
+734 IGSASQLK

-746 IIQRHLELHRQWG
+746 IIQRHLELHRLWG
-759 PVTLRQF
+759 PVTMRQF
-766 MLENHAYAPEE
+766 MLEDHAYAPEQ

-798 AADLRHK
+798 AADLRQK
-805 WSCTV
+805 WSCLV

-850 EVL
+850 EIL

>member
-1 MLHHEGLDRIA
+1 MSHLPTIITDLAMILLVAGVTTILFKKINQPLVLGYIIAGFITGPNFTFFPTIADKVNVQAWSEIGVIFLLFALGLEFSFYKLKKVGSTAFVSTAVIISSMLFVGYGVGQ
-12 LLDVVEVVNADAAL
+12 LLGWSHMDSIFLGGMLSMSSTAIIIKAFDDLQLREKSFTEVVF
-26 IARGNL
+26 
-32 PGVILEALEGSDLA
+32 
-46 LMNHDAV
+46 
-53 ANNAHLRIA
+53 
-62 GYLALLHIR
+62 
-71 ARDGADA
+71 
-78 GDLEGV
+78 
-84 AHGNTAQLHLLKYGL
+84 
-99 EHALHG
+99 G
-105 VLHILN
+105 VLI
-111 RVIDDAIGAHI
+111 
-122 DVLAICGCAG
+122 
-132 RRIRTDVEPD
+132 
-142 DDGVGCGCEHDIRS
+142 
-156 GDGTDAAMDALHAH
+156 
-170 LVIGQLFQCLP
+170 
-181 DGLDRALHIGFDND
+181 
-195 IQILELTLGH
+195 
-205 LAEQIVQRDLAQVLE
+205 
-220 LRCFELVAPLLN
+220 
-232 DLTGELINFDN
+232 

-265 ISTTE
+265 ISTVE
-270 LLLSVGRLVFFL
+270 LALSVGRLVFFL

-295 FFKRA
+295 FFKKA
-300 QDLMT
+300 QKLMT

-313 IGLCLGMVFLATH
+313 IGLCLGMVYLATS

-379 ADYALPVAALVATTI
+379 LDYAVPVAVLVATTI

-399 FSTCGVLAAGQRLH
+399 FSTCGVLAAGQKLH

-462 FFIKAAEPAYAKL
+462 FFINAAEPAYAKL
-475 VALLPRRFLDWL
+475 VSILPQRFLDWL
-487 DRYTDNNDTKGD
+487 ERYTDNNDIKGD
-499 QDWKLLL
+499 QDWKNLL

-523 VLAAALYLL
+523 MLGSSLYLL
-532 PYLQQLQLPYA
+532 PYLQDNLQLPYA
-543 NWVTAGLTLLVM
+543 NFIAAAATFLVM
-555 SPILRAV
+555 APLLRAI

-586 LMILVLGKVL
+586 LMILILGKVL
-596 LAAFSLYFVFNDL
+596 LASCSLYFIFNDL
-609 LGMHGL
+609 MGIHGI
-615 LAFAGMAVAV
+615 LAFGAIIVAV

-658 EAQGEAGE
+658 EAQGGE
-666 QGHWFDEELF
+666 QGHWFDEELY
-676 LASYKVADASPIIGK
+676 LAYYKVADNSPIIGK

-700 YYGCNVLQMRTP
+700 YYGCNVLQIRTP
-712 QATLDMPGGEVTVTK
+712 QATIDMPGGEVMVTK
-727 GASLLVL
+727 GANLLL
-734 GTESQLR
+734 IGSASQLK
-741 IMDAA
+741 IMDAV
-746 IIQRHLELHRQWG
+746 IIQRHLELHRLWG
-759 PVTLRQF
+759 PVTMRQF
-766 MLENHAYAPEE
+766 MLEDHAYAPEQ

-798 AADLRHK
+798 AADLRQK
-805 WSCTV
+805 WSCLV

-850 EVL
+850 EIL

>member
-1 MLHHEGLDRIA
+1 MSHLPTIITDLAMILLVAGVTTILFKKINQPLVLGYIIAGFITGPNFVFFPTVADKVNVQAWSEIGVIFLLFALGLEFSFYKLKKVGSTAFVSTAVIIFSMLFVGYGVGQ
-12 LLDVVEVVNADAAL
+12 LLGWSHMDSIFLGGMLSMSSTAIIIKAFDDLQLREKSFTEVVF
-26 IARGNL
+26 
-32 PGVILEALEGSDLA
+32 
-46 LMNHDAV
+46 
-53 ANNAHLRIA
+53 
-62 GYLALLHIR
+62 
-71 ARDGADA
+71 
-78 GDLEGV
+78 
-84 AHGNTAQLHLLKYGL
+84 
-99 EHALHG
+99 G
-105 VLHILN
+105 VLI
-111 RVIDDAIGAHI
+111 
-122 DVLAICGCAG
+122 
-132 RRIRTDVEPD
+132 
-142 DDGVGCGCEHDIRS
+142 
-156 GDGTDAAMDALHAH
+156 
-170 LVIGQLFQCLP
+170 
-181 DGLDRALHIGFDND
+181 
-195 IQILELTLGH
+195 
-205 LAEQIVQRDLAQVLE
+205 
-220 LRCFELVAPLLN
+220 
-232 DLTGELINFDN
+232 

-265 ISTTE
+265 ISTVE
-270 LLLSVGRLVFFL
+270 LALSVGRLVFFL

-295 FFKRA
+295 FFKKA
-300 QDLMT
+300 QKLMT

-313 IGLCLGMVFLATH
+313 IGLCLGMVYLATS

-379 ADYALPVAALVATTI
+379 LDYAVPVAVLVATTI

-399 FSTCGVLAAGQRLH
+399 FSTCGVLAAGQKLH

-462 FFIKAAEPAYAKL
+462 FFINAAEPAYAKL
-475 VALLPRRFLDWL
+475 VNILPRRFLDWL
-487 DRYTDNNDTKGD
+487 ERYTDNNDIKGD
-499 QDWKLLL
+499 QDWKNLL

-523 VLAAALYLL
+523 MLGSSLYLL
-532 PYLQQLQLPYA
+532 PYLQDNLQLPYA
-543 NWVTAGLTLLVM
+543 NFVAAAATFLVM
-555 SPILRAV
+555 APLLRAI

-586 LMILVLGKVL
+586 LMILILGKVL
-596 LAAFSLYFVFNDL
+596 LASCSLYFIFNDL
-609 LGMHGL
+609 MGIHGI
-615 LAFAGMAVAV
+615 LAFGAIIVAV

-658 EAQGEAGE
+658 EAQGGE
-666 QGHWFDEELF
+666 QGHWFDEELY
-676 LASYKVADASPIIGK
+676 LAYYKVADNSPIIGK

-700 YYGCNVLQMRTP
+700 YYGCNVLQIRTP
-712 QATLDMPGGEVTVTK
+712 QATIDMPGGEVMVTK
-727 GASLLVL
+727 RANLLL
-734 GTESQLR
+734 IGSASQLK

-746 IIQRHLELHRQWG
+746 IIQRHLELHRLWG
-759 PVTLRQF
+759 PVTMRQF
-766 MLENHAYAPEE
+766 MLEDHAYAPEQ

-798 AADLRHK
+798 AADLRQK
-805 WSCTV
+805 WSCLV

-850 EVL
+850 EIL